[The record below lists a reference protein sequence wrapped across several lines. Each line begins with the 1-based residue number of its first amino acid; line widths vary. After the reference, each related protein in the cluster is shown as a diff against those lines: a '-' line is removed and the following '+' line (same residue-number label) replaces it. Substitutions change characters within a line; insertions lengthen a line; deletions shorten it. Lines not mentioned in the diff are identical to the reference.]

1 MIWHSSDKDTVLGFF
16 SVNKEK
22 GLEKETAEGKNAG
35 ISGTPTFVIN
45 GKKVVGAQPF
55 DNFKKEIDAILAK

>member
-1 MIWHSSDKDTVLGFF
+1 AAQV
-16 SVNKEK
+16 
-22 GLEKETAEGKNAG
+22 EKETAEGKNAG